1 MDVIDVNILPTP
13 SVGILVRELEAAGG
27 IVLNSFNKEF
37 PSATF
42 DSTEG
47 VKVLFEKAWILVR
60 PSNTE
65 PILRVVVEAQD
76 PENAK
81 QLLKRAMALLT

>member
-1 MDVIDVNILPTP
+1 MDFAQDLFHKNEMSIGMDVIDVNILPTP

-47 VKVLFEKAWILVR
+47 LKSFSRR
-60 PSNTE
+60 PGFS
-65 PILRVVVEAQD
+65 
-76 PENAK
+76 
-81 QLLKRAMALLT
+81 